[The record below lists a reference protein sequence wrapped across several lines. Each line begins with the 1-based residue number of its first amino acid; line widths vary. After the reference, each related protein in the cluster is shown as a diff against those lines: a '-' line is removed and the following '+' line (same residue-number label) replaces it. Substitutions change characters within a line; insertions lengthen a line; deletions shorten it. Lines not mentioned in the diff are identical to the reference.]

1 MIFRRK
7 VKTEK
12 LQSFLTLVTI
22 TQLLF
27 FSKFRRVCVSVLMVC
42 LIFSAMGKGVFGSS
56 TCFKKGEQRPET
68 LFRISYT
75 KTLIFWYSAKEI
87 NQTPTH

>member
-27 FSKFRRVCVSVLMVC
+27 FSKFRRVCVCVSVLMVC

-75 KTLIFWYSAKEI
+75 QKL
-87 NQTPTH
+87 